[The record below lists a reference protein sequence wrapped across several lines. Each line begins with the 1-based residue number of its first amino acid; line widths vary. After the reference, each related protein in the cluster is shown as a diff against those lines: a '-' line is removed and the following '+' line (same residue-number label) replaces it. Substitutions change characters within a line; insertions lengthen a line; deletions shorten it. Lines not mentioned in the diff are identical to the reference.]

1 MSEHEAEDVLVDY
14 EADEDEDH
22 EINNE
27 HREKDPIAPV
37 ADSSAG
43 DDVTRYN
50 ESVGTK
56 QKRKFQSEE
65 LEPVQELDE
74 TDPHKRHKRDDEG
87 NGVANGIPFAKRGIG
102 LERPLMAKRDTVEVV
117 KRDTVVKSGN
127 SAYGVYI
134 PPFRRRQLEKE
145 AENAE
150 AKAEDETVQPV
161 LVPPMHVQRQKWEDL
176 KKAINGT
183 INRLNTRTIKELIH
197 GLFKNANL
205 LRGKG
210 LLAKAV
216 LRAATTSPAYCPV
229 YASLIAVINTKL
241 PEIGELIVVR
251 AILMFRRS
259 YARQDRG
266 ITMAITNFLGCLFNQ
281 GLCHELLCL
290 QLLTIMLEGD
300 PTDDSVE
307 VAVQFTKVVGMALME
322 SSPAGIHAIME
333 RFRNLLH
340 DGRIGRRVQY
350 KIEEL
355 MKIRKDSFKA
365 FPALDEELDLVE
377 KEEQITFEIYLDDE
391 GLEKDDKLDIFH
403 FDPNWVENE
412 NDWVEIKREILGED
426 SDDEDG
432 SSSEEEEGSETDDSD
447 DDDEDGVLPEAAPS
461 HAATNK
467 QVTEIHDMSETDL
480 INLRRTIYLT
490 IMSSAT
496 FEECSHK
503 LSKLDVPMG
512 KEMELINML
521 IECCSQE
528 RTFLR
533 YYGLIAARFCLMHRR
548 WSGGFHEAFIAQYE
562 TIHRLETN
570 KLRNVAKLFAHLLH
584 TDSLSW
590 SCLSIIHLNEDETT
604 SSSRIFLKIL
614 VQEMAEAMGIG
625 TLVKRFETDDP
636 ETMEWFKEM
645 FPKDNP
651 RKTRYAINFF
661 TSIGLGP
668 LTDGL
673 REYLKNAP
681 KLIMMQAKEE
691 AERLKALENGSDS
704 DESSSV
710 VSSSTSSSSSVSS
723 SSVSSSSYSSYSS
736 RSYSSRSSDYSSDES
751 SYRRR
756 RRRGRSRR
764 RKSRKSRGRSYSS
777 DSSRSVSPSPSERKR
792 SKKSRSRSSSHS
804 RARNSEGGN
813 QEIREKRRSRSESLD
828 SLGRAKKNT
837 NQKAEDER
845 SRDEKRASSSRPSRD
860 SKKRKSDSK
869 RSRQRSRS
877 YSRSLSPSSGSR
889 SPTHKRND

>member
-14 EADEDEDH
+14 EADEDEDD
-22 EINNE
+22 EIDNG
-27 HREKDPIAPV
+27 HREKNPVAPV
-37 ADSSAG
+37 AAS
-43 DDVTRYN
+43 DDVGDADRCN
-50 ESVGTK
+50 RAGGTK

-65 LEPVQELDE
+65 PEPVQEPDE
-74 TDPHKRHKRDDEG
+74 TETDLRKRHKMDDEG
-87 NGVANGIPFAKRGIG
+87 KGATNGIIMAKRGLG
-102 LERPLMAKRDTVEVV
+102 LERPLMAKRDT
-117 KRDTVVKSGN
+117 TVKSGN
-127 SAYGVYI
+127 SAHGVYI

-145 AENAE
+145 GQNTQS
-150 AKAEDETVQPV
+150 KTEDETVQPV
-161 LVPPMHVQRQKWEDL
+161 SVPPMHVQRQKWEDL
-176 KKAINGT
+176 KKSVNGT
-183 INRLNTRTIKELIH
+183 INRLNTRTIKDLIH
-197 GLFKNANL
+197 ALFKNANL

-210 LLAKAV
+210 LLAKAI
-216 LRAATTSPAYCPV
+216 LRAATTSPGYCPV

-355 MKIRKDSFKA
+355 IKIRKDSFKA
-365 FPALDEELDLVE
+365 FPALEEELDLVE

-403 FDPNWVENE
+403 YDPNWVENE
-412 NDWVEIKREILGED
+412 KDWVEIKREILGED

-432 SSSEEEEGSETDDSD
+432 SSSEGEDGSETDDSD
-447 DDDEDGVLPEAAPS
+447 DDDEDGVLPEAATS
-461 HAATNK
+461 HTANNK
-467 QVTEIHDMSETDL
+467 QITEIHDMSETDL

-503 LSKLDVPMG
+503 LSKLNVPIG

-548 WSGGFHEAFIAQYE
+548 WSEGFHEAFITQYE

-645 FPKDNP
+645 FPKENP

-681 KLIMMQAKEE
+681 KLIMLQAKEE

-710 VSSSTSSSSSVSS
+710 VSSSTSSSSSISS

-736 RSYSSRSSDYSSDES
+736 RSYSSSSSDYSSDES

-756 RRRGRSRR
+756 RRSGRSRR
-764 RKSRKSRGRSYSS
+764 HKRRKSRGRSYSS
-777 DSSRSVSPSPSERKR
+777 YSSRSVSTSPSERRR
-792 SKKSRSRSSSHS
+792 SRRSSSRSSTNSKP
-804 RARNSEGGN
+804 RKSEGGI
-813 QEIREKRRSRSESLD
+813 QEIKEKRRSRSESLD
-828 SLGRAKKNT
+828 SLGRTKKT
-837 NQKAEDER
+837 SNQKEGDER
-845 SRDEKRASSSRPSRD
+845 RKE
-860 SKKRKSDSK
+860 RKSDSK

-877 YSRSLSPSSGSR
+877 QSRSLSPPSKLR
-889 SPTHKRND
+889 SPTRKRAD